1 MRLHGSD
8 SSSGVAIAALAVTVV
23 GIRLRLFCNAV
34 LPSNGGNGS
43 AGTSILCIFP
53 LPQMR
58 FQLEIPAVFVA
69 PDEFIDPTTRRI
81 SIESLV
87 NEDLD
92 QML

>member
-8 SSSGVAIAALAVTVV
+8 SSSWVAIAALAMIVI
-23 GIRLRLFCNAV
+23 GIRGDLLCNAV
-34 LPSNGGNGS
+34 LPSNGGNGIV
-43 AGTSILCIFP
+43 GTSILCIFP

-58 FQLEIPAVFVA
+58 FQLEIPAVFIA
-69 PDEFIDPTTRRI
+69 LDEFIDPATRRI

-87 NEDLD
+87 NKDLD